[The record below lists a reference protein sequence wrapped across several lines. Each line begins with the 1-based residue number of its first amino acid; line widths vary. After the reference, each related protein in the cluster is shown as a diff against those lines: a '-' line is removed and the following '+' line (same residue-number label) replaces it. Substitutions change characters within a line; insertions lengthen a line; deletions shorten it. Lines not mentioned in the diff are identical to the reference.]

1 MGTRSI
7 ATIAVMLAVAP
18 VGFACMHEGKASRGA
33 PALESSSTLQLAPR
47 RSPLTKVEERFK
59 DSEGNELVLTVSEG
73 SVEAKAF
80 DKNRNPLKV
89 KKIKLEDAAL
99 LCLDAEK
106 TKCMPLT
113 YVSDGTVLKFYKE
126 SCNCTTYSGWG
137 YCTGWSCW

>member
-1 MGTRSI
+1 MDTRSI
-7 ATIAVMLAVAP
+7 AILAVMLAVAP
-18 VGFACMHEGKASRGA
+18 VGFACMHDGKASPRA
-33 PALESSSTLQLAPR
+33 PALESSSTLRLAPR
-47 RSPLTKVEERFK
+47 ESPLTKVEERFK

-73 SVEAKAF
+73 KVEAKAF
-80 DKNRNPLKV
+80 DKNQNPLKV
-89 KKIKLEDAAL
+89 RKIKLEDAAV

-126 SCNCTTYSGWG
+126 SCRCAAYNGYG